1 MFALKPLE
9 SLLRGVRFA
18 SKFRETF
25 HPPSYCL
32 SQEAIRPGML
42 EPAVERSF
50 CEWKGIAS
58 CLDAVITIV
67 GLLVL
72 PKSILIPRL
81 IFAHWL
87 AGWRSIQS
95 CMGAC
100 RVDGERVTPQP
111 GGFNGGWITSR
122 VRGPFKGDPGHPE
135 LI

>member
-32 SQEAIRPGML
+32 PQEAIRPGLL

-50 CEWKGIAS
+50 C
-58 CLDAVITIV
+58 VITIV